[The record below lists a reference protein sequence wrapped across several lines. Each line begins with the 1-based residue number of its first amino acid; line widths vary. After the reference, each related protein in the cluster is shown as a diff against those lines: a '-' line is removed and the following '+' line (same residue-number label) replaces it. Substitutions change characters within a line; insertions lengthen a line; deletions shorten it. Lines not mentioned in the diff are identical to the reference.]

1 MKVEKSIAD
10 FIQKTVKEIQS
21 GLPDGYEL
29 TDEISF
35 DISVVTTE
43 SDKGKIDIKIASF
56 GMEGGNQSEQRKSNG
71 KQKLKKTVATGV
83 NRLRRPDNA
92 MIIITHYQRL
102 LDYIVPDF
110 VHVLSAGRIVKSGDK
125 TLAYELEEKGYDWIK
140 EENQE

>member
-56 GMEGGNQSEQRKSNG
+56 GMEGGNQSVHTISFGVVNSKALEQKEQSYF
-71 KQKLKKTVATGV
+71 T
-83 NRLRRPDNA
+83 
-92 MIIITHYQRL
+92 
-102 LDYIVPDF
+102 IV
-110 VHVLSAGRIVKSGDK
+110 
-125 TLAYELEEKGYDWIK
+125 EKGLKLLQTIG
-140 EENQE
+140 EGINNQTPIQKKKK